1 MSIASEISRI
11 LIELKPFGTQLIVV
25 TKTRSIAEL
34 LETHATGILD
44 FGENRVQEMVDK
56 QAQLPADI
64 RWHQIGHLQTN
75 KVKYIAP
82 FIHLI
87 HSVDSLKLLK
97 EINAQAKKNNR
108 TIDCLLQMYIAQ
120 EESKFGLDKGELF
133 DLLNDPGFAELQ
145 NIRIIGLMGMASFT
159 SDQAQIA
166 REFVSLQAIFVQ
178 LQNEKIGE
186 STGLVSWE
194 ELSMGM
200 SGDYLLA
207 AEHGSS
213 LVRVGSAIFGERN

>member
-1 MSIASEISRI
+1 
-11 LIELKPFGTQLIVV
+11 
-25 TKTRSIAEL
+25 
-34 LETHATGILD
+34 
-44 FGENRVQEMVDK
+44 
-56 QAQLPADI
+56 
-64 RWHQIGHLQTN
+64 
-75 KVKYIAP
+75 
-82 FIHLI
+82 
-87 HSVDSLKLLK
+87 VDSLKLLK

-159 SDQAQIA
+159 SDQAQIT
-166 REFVSLQAIFVQ
+166 REFSSLQAIFQ
-178 LQNEKIGE
+178 HFKMEKLGE
-186 STGLVSWE
+186 STGLVSWD

-200 SGDYLLA
+200 SGDYMLA